1 VDVKKEAIA
10 VKEAHKLGVP
20 VVAIVDTNCDPEVI
34 EYPIPANDDALK
46 AVQLITKA
54 IADAVAEGGQR
65 VAARQAE
72 EAMAQSGEHKEE
84 SEKKEATEKA

>member
-1 VDVKKEAIA
+1 
-10 VKEAHKLGVP
+10 
-20 VVAIVDTNCDPEVI
+20 
-34 EYPIPANDDALK
+34 
-46 AVQLITKA
+46 
-54 IADAVAEGGQR
+54 